1 MECFAPS
8 SPNEKGNAVVR
19 MYTKLFVV
27 LFSFNW
33 INLQHMVLSATVT
46 SLHLDFFNLII
57 IIIIF
62 LPHCQKQ
69 SLLKKTHNRRSNVY
83 SAKTATDKMKVEK
96 Y

>member
-1 MECFAPS
+1 
-8 SPNEKGNAVVR
+8 

-27 LFSFNW
+27 LFSFDW
-33 INLQHMVLSATVT
+33 INLQHVVLSAAVT

-57 IIIIF
+57 ILF
-62 LPHCQKQ
+62 FFTTLSKTV
-69 SLLKKTHNRRSNVY
+69 SAKKKKKTHNRRSNVY